1 MLTLVS
7 FPGALDEP
15 SMSGF
20 CTKAMIC
27 LDMAGQPWR
36 PRFTVD
42 SSKAPFGKL
51 PCLETPQ
58 GPVADS
64 NLILK
69 WLEAKGAELFPGLD
83 TAGRAQAHA
92 LIRMVEENLR
102 YGMMYDRWADPE
114 GWAAFMPIVFGN
126 MPAPLRLVIPG
137 KVRKDIVKGLKWQGL
152 GRMSADARQA
162 CFDADLDALTDLL
175 WERSWAVGSQ
185 PTAADAAIIPVL
197 SGIDGNLVDTAL
209 RRSLRNRKTLMLYL
223 ERGRERLYQPL
234 NASLSAAA

>member
-7 FPGALDEP
+7 FPGALGEP
-15 SMSGF
+15 SLSGF

-27 LDMAGQPWR
+27 LDMAGQDWR

-42 SSKAPFGKL
+42 PSKAPYGKL
-51 PCLETPQ
+51 PVLETPE

-64 NLILK
+64 NLILR
-69 WLEAKGAELFPGLD
+69 WLEAQGADLFPGLD
-83 TAGRAQAHA
+83 AAGRAQAHA

-102 YGMMYDRWADPE
+102 YGMMYDRWVDPR
-114 GWAAFMPIVFGN
+114 GWAAFMPVVFGD

-152 GRMSADARQA
+152 GRMSEDARQA

-175 WERSWAVGSQ
+175 WGRHWVMGDT
-185 PTAADAAIIPVL
+185 PTAADAAILPVL
-197 SGIDGNLVDTAL
+197 SGIDSGQADTGL
-209 RRSLRNRKTLMLYL
+209 RRSLRNRSTLMRYV
-223 ERGRERLYQPL
+223 ERGRARLYAPL
-234 NASLSAAA
+234 TASLCAAA